1 MRSLILF
8 VLTSC
13 LAGAQTVTPLWSRG
27 YSIIPTPRSVQLSPG
42 DLVLDSSWSLV
53 DQSASPIAA
62 RSLTADFRDFYGVTF
77 RRAVGSKVIRL
88 SIAPGTVHSGNDPE
102 LDAQAYRLRI
112 DDNRIE
118 VTGNAAAGLF
128 YGVQSLIQLPRR
140 DSSGRLLLPK
150 VTIEDWPKLQLRF
163 LHWDTKHHQSR
174 METLKRYLD
183 WSARFKVNMIG
194 FELEDKFQYPS
205 NPEIGAPGAYTPAE
219 LQELVN
225 YGLER
230 HIQIVPEIQAPAH
243 LAYVL
248 KHPKFAHLRADGN
261 NYQSAL
267 CDPRTYDL
275 IFSMYDDVI
284 KATKGVKYLFASTD
298 EVYYA
303 GIEGTCRPYNE
314 ENRSLAWV
322 EFVKRAR
329 NHVAKQGRRML
340 IWDEYPLLA
349 KHVDQIPPDVIAG
362 VIGEPEFIPIE
373 NRLGMRQLAYVS
385 MQGAE
390 YLFPNSL
397 TSEGGRRGGGGQG
410 HLAGAFESI
419 ANGRHWQAKPIGVFG
434 AAWDD
439 SGLHDETF
447 WLGWSAVAQWGWNP
461 GVASPSQHA
470 AEFMRF
476 YYGPRADGL
485 IDIYRTMERQ
495 ARAWQRTWDSVTSRV
510 RGPGYGNSYGKGTG
524 TARHDITLSA
534 PPLPRLPDLAVSP
547 AIAEKYSN
555 FAQEARARMPENDQL
570 LLALYDTI
578 GRVDRNQYNLEV
590 FLSLAEFMGHHWHL
604 LNAMVGAER
613 ALVSAQSAAKANNAE
628 QAVDRLVAAY
638 TSIER
643 QRKEGEKIFRNLT
656 AVFEKSRF
664 PKGQSSGGRKFVH
677 VLDDT
682 KDHFADRT
690 ADLSY
695 MMLPEREIGLDQWLK
710 SLYGTIQE
718 YAKQHNVPVRGIGP
732 ARLEE

>member
-1 MRSLILF
+1 M
-8 VLTSC
+8 
-13 LAGAQTVTPLWSRG
+13 
-27 YSIIPTPRSVQLSPG
+27 
-42 DLVLDSSWSLV
+42 LDSSWSLV

-194 FELEDKFQYPS
+194 FELEDKVQYPS

>member
-1 MRSLILF
+1 M
-8 VLTSC
+8 
-13 LAGAQTVTPLWSRG
+13 
-27 YSIIPTPRSVQLSPG
+27 
-42 DLVLDSSWSLV
+42 LDSSWSLV